1 MDPIKNCPKS
11 VNFVRVELVRD
22 WGCQFAAT
30 EIDTPQDLVWVLKRF
45 LGKADREI
53 FLTVNLSGN
62 HEINSIHVVSM
73 GCLTNAV
80 VLPREV
86 FKAAILSNAYQI
98 VLAHNHCF
106 GKPTA
111 SAEDLKITKNLVRCG
126 KILKI
131 QILDHIIIAGDEY
144 LSFSEKHV
152 GGF

>member
-1 MDPIKNCPKS
+1 
-11 VNFVRVELVRD
+11 
-22 WGCQFAAT
+22 
-30 EIDTPQDLVWVLKRF
+30 
-45 LGKADREI
+45 
-53 FLTVNLSGN
+53 
-62 HEINSIHVVSM
+62 M

-80 VLPREV
+80 VFPREV

-98 VLAHNHCF
+98 VIAHNHCF

-131 QILDHIIIAGDEY
+131 PILDHIIIAGDEY
-144 LSFSEKHV
+144 LSFSEAHV